1 MSAEARLQEQIADAV
16 RREAQ
21 PLREAVEALSAR
33 LAAVEGDGG
42 QSDAEPAKRPA
53 RGRGARAKT
62 QPADDGSAGTSTE
75 SAPPGEK
82 PADGVPA
89 QRKGNGE

>member
-16 RREAQ
+16 RRETQ

-53 RGRGARAKT
+53 RGRGARAKA
-62 QPADDGSAGTSTE
+62 QPADDAASADDNP
-75 SAPPGEK
+75 AAA